1 MNLYRSDEE
10 RLTDILIGDAVLQL
24 LATDSVSD
32 SALLNKLNDMASYEC
47 DPSRQHALQRAIVEV
62 QKSIETFSRHAIIL
76 KDMDNVGH
84 VFRNR
89 DKTRH
94 DTQH

>member
-10 RLTDILIGDAVLQL
+10 RLTDILMGDAILQL
-24 LATDSVSD
+24 LETGSVSD
-32 SALLNKLNDMASYEC
+32 SALLNKLNDMASCES
-47 DPSRQHALQRAIVEV
+47 DPKRQHALQRAIAEV
-62 QKSIETFSRHAIIL
+62 RKSIQTFSRDAIIL
-76 KDMDNVGH
+76 KDVDNVRH

-89 DKTRH
+89 DKIRR